1 MFILDWDESEE
12 CKQQKVTRKE
22 WEDMDKASKEVSS
35 SSSSCRHRLQPSMRP
50 EETMYESELLALD

>member
-1 MFILDWDESEE
+1 
-12 CKQQKVTRKE
+12 
-22 WEDMDKASKEVSS
+22 MDKASKEVSS